1 MVSDAARM
9 PHIVAAPD
17 IASGADI
24 VVLGLGNTL
33 RRDEGLGIHALER
46 LRIDYTF
53 SPAPLFVDGGTLG
66 LELISYLEDAERIL
80 ILDATLTGGEPGAL
94 LRLAGDDLPVYLG
107 MRVSPHEIG
116 LADLLAVARLRGFT
130 PSEVVVLG
138 MQPEA
143 LELGLYL
150 SEPVRHHLNSLVDAA
165 IAELACWGIQVTPA
179 PVRTPQQYGR

>member
-80 ILDATLTGGEPGAL
+80 ILDADRKST
-94 LRLAGDDLPVYLG
+94 R
-107 MRVSPHEIG
+107 
-116 LADLLAVARLRGFT
+116 
-130 PSEVVVLG
+130 
-138 MQPEA
+138 
-143 LELGLYL
+143 
-150 SEPVRHHLNSLVDAA
+150 LNSSHYSRSRMPSSA
-165 IAELACWGIQVTPA
+165 
-179 PVRTPQQYGR
+179 